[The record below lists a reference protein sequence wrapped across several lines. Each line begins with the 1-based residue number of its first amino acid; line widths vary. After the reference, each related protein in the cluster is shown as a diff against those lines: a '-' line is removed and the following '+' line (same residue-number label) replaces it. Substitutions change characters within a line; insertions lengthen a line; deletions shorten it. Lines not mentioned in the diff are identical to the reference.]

1 MFSSESYGV
10 VEGGIGRG
18 RGVRSSVYPNG
29 GNQVVLEIPIGVG
42 DVPRRGTNWKMTRK
56 MA

>member
-42 DVPRRGTNWKMTRK
+42 DVPRRGTN
-56 MA
+56 